1 MEGTQAAKTVI
12 GADVEI
18 VGTVRSS
25 GSIEINGKLTGD
37 LSCTGNA
44 VVGAKATSKGNL
56 NVDSITAS
64 GQVNGNITAKD
75 RIELKST
82 ARINGDIR
90 AKRLSVEDGVT
101 LIGKSEVNPSGSAP
115 AKGSEAVSEAAPKDE
130 GNTKGDVK
138 GDVKGSMFKKG

>member
-1 MEGTQAAKTVI
+1 METTQAAKTVI
-12 GADVEI
+12 GEDVEI
-18 VGTVRSS
+18 VGTVRSN
-25 GSIEINGKLTGD
+25 GSIEINGKLSGD

-44 VVGAKATSKGNL
+44 VVGGKAQIKGNL

-101 LIGKSEVNPSGSAP
+101 LIGKSEVNPSGTVT
-115 AKGSEAVSEAAPKDE
+115 AKASEDAAEAPKNEGSAKDE
-130 GNTKGDVK
+130 VK
-138 GDVKGSMFKKG
+138 GGVFKKG

>member
-1 MEGTQAAKTVI
+1 MEGAQTAKTVI
-12 GADVEI
+12 GVDVEI
-18 VGTVRSS
+18 VGTIRSS
-25 GSIEINGKLTGD
+25 GSIEINGKLSGD

-44 VVGAKATSKGNL
+44 IIGEKASIKGNL

-101 LIGKSEVNPSGSAP
+101 LVGKSEVNPSGSSTSKADEGGAAAP
-115 AKGSEAVSEAAPKDE
+115 AREEADAKTEVR
-130 GNTKGDVK
+130 GGV
-138 GDVKGSMFKKG
+138 FKKG